1 MINVSNYKVVYGDK
15 VLNALQ
21 IHAIDIE
28 KVSDKQTI
36 VKPKFLEVV
45 AINEDGNIILIHD
58 EAWMFQFIPKVT
70 KGCE

>member
-21 IHAIDIE
+21 IHGIDIGE
-28 KVSDKQTI
+28 FSEKQTI
-36 VKPKFLEVV
+36 AKPKFLEVV
-45 AINEDGNIILIHD
+45 AINEDGNIVFIHD
-58 EAWMFQFIPKVT
+58 EAWMFQFIPRVT